1 MGIVSVV
8 NHLENVMAKKTTRRI
23 KHASWTKAHLA
34 ELRKYSKD
42 KLSVAKISK
51 LMKRTA
57 GALRQKA
64 RVLGVRLGHR
74 R

>member
-1 MGIVSVV
+1 MS
-8 NHLENVMAKKTTRRI
+8 KKTKRRI
-23 KHASWTKAHLA
+23 KRTAWTKPQLA

-42 KLSVAKISK
+42 KLPVKKISR

-64 RVLGVRLGHR
+64 HALDIQLGHR

>member
-1 MGIVSVV
+1 V
-8 NHLENVMAKKTTRRI
+8 AKKTKRRV
-23 KHASWTKAHLA
+23 KRVSWTMAHIA

-42 KLSVAKISK
+42 KLPVAKISK
-51 LMKRTA
+51 LMKRTV

-64 RVLGVRLGHR
+64 RGLEIGIGHR

>member
-1 MGIVSVV
+1 
-8 NHLENVMAKKTTRRI
+8 MAKGKRRRV
-23 KHASWTKAHLA
+23 KSWTKANLA

-42 KLSVAKISK
+42 KLPIAEISK
-51 LMKRTA
+51 LMKRTV

-64 RVLGVRLGHR
+64 RILGIRIGHR